1 MGIDLME
8 LPTGDL
14 GAGEKPKIRRGN
26 ARPKSSPDNDD
37 RATDTAGL
45 SGAPGVVRSGNV
57 GDEKQSTRPSH
68 SRPAS
73 RITANGNDVVALG
86 FRAPEA
92 CHIVGITYRQLDY
105 WTRTNLVR
113 PSLEEA
119 RGSGTRRLY
128 SFRDLVL
135 LKAVKDLIDAGMSL
149 QKVRE
154 AIDYVRT
161 AVSEDP
167 TETTLVARQGTIVVV
182 KPQDRDLLID
192 ALRRG
197 QITLSLPLAPIYEE
211 LRQKVREIE
220 AARRRHPSTSRDER
234 EPDTVQLSLFG
245 ESGLDD
251 QLDATP

>member
-1 MGIDLME
+1 MGLME
-8 LPTGDL
+8 RPSGDL
-14 GAGEKPKIRRGN
+14 VAGGKSKIRRGT
-26 ARPKSSPDNDD
+26 PMPESSPDNHD
-37 RATDTAGL
+37 RASDTPGSSDVTRIAQARHVGEAGE
-45 SGAPGVVRSGNV
+45 SS
-57 GDEKQSTRPSH
+57 RPSH
-68 SRPAS
+68 PRAAS
-73 RITANGNDVVALG
+73 RTPPNGHDVVALG

-192 ALRRG
+192 ALRKG

-220 AARRRHPSTSRDER
+220 AARRRHPSTSRNER
-234 EPDTVQLSLFG
+234 EPDTVQLSLFD
-245 ESGLDD
+245 ESGLDNP
-251 QLDATP
+251 LDARR